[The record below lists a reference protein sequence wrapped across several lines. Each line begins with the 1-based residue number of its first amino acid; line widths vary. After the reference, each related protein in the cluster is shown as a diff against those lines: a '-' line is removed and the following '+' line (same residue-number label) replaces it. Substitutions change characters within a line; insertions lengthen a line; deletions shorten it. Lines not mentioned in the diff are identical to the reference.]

1 MLPIFLA
8 FYILAFSLGFVI
20 LTLGIVSH
28 QRTGNPAY
36 RYFSFLFSGVI
47 IYLIGDTFDLYAK
60 VFTGL
65 FGGFLPYIE
74 MVLSATGNGII
85 GYMIPVLVFNLVD
98 LKISSFRMFVQ
109 ISATVILVVL
119 GAMDDIFPDTVFPA
133 LDALAL
139 AGFQVYGILVLM
151 RHMKR
156 IENPRLRSLV
166 RSSAAYVSVML
177 VLMVVQIIGGSF
189 PGSPQLLREYGVTVV
204 IFYLGAMILLLVY
217 AARFLFRIDPRVPTL
232 LPDRFIDQYGISPR
246 ECEIISMIVR
256 GYSNRKIGETLFIS
270 AMTVKNHIYHI
281 YRKTGVENKVQLLN
295 IINSP
300 K

>member
-8 FYILAFSLGFVI
+8 LYILAFSLGFVI
-20 LTLGIVSH
+20 LTLSIVSH
-28 QRTGNPAY
+28 QRTGSPAY

-47 IYLIGDTFDLYAK
+47 IYLVADTFDLYAK
-60 VFTGL
+60 VFTGV

-98 LKISSFRMFVQ
+98 LEISSFRMFVQ

-119 GAMDDIFPDTVFPA
+119 GAMDDIFPSTVFPA

-151 RHMKR
+151 RHVKR
-156 IENPRLRSLV
+156 IENARV
-166 RSSAAYVSVML
+166 RPGPLQRRVCIRHACPDSRRAGRPV
-177 VLMVVQIIGGSF
+177 F
-189 PGSPQLLREYGVTVV
+189 PGLAPLLREYGATVV

-217 AARFLFRIDPRVPTL
+217 AARFLFRVDPRVPTL